1 MGNCCG
7 GKKQPG
13 DQEPKRKT
21 TIETKD
27 PKDDEENPGPA
38 AKVGEEEQMEAPQEQ
53 DTPEDYGEEND
64 SNYKPSSEE
73 YDTPDDE
80 APTPPPESVADL
92 GAEVSKNFSACQE
105 GLVKKNP
112 YKSSTASILTK
123 VGERVHGPEHI
134 PHKGGLKGSWT

>member
-27 PKDDEENPGPA
+27 PKDDEENLGLT
-38 AKVGEEEQMEAPQEQ
+38 AKVEEEEHMEAPEEQ

-92 GAEVSKNFSACQE
+92 GAEFSKNFS
-105 GLVKKNP
+105 GKVI
-112 YKSSTASILTK
+112 SSAEARLAREWNQNASR
-123 VGERVHGPEHI
+123 GEYDKLNYR
-134 PHKGGLKGSWT
+134 